1 MFEEQIERIRK
12 GIETAFISKHEVSDI
27 MYQPQLVLNNPTEKS
42 KVIATLQRELY
53 RCDSFKFSVAFI
65 TDSGIE
71 GLLGTLKDL
80 EQKGIK
86 GQILTSDYLCFT
98 EPKALAKIAQL

>member
-80 EQKGIK
+80 EQKVLRDK
-86 GQILTSDYLCFT
+86 F
-98 EPKALAKIAQL
+98 

>member
-42 KVIATLQRELY
+42 R
-53 RCDSFKFSVAFI
+53 
-65 TDSGIE
+65 
-71 GLLGTLKDL
+71 
-80 EQKGIK
+80 
-86 GQILTSDYLCFT
+86 
-98 EPKALAKIAQL
+98 